1 MPFSMPEPLKRTR
14 IKVCGMTDV
23 KVARVAVGLGVDA
36 IGMILHADSPRRI
49 DLERARAIRAEIP
62 AFVSLVG
69 VFVDCPPQDLNSI
82 ADQVGLDLVQLHG
95 AETNEYAESLNRP
108 FIKAVRAKEPDQVNR
123 DVQAFPNARA
133 ILLDPFVEGQHG
145 GTGRQLSTHLWPTN
159 DAQDLILAGGL
170 SANNVGVAIAQ
181 LNPFAVDFNS
191 GLETMPGKKDLGLLA
206 QAIQAV
212 AGVKR

>member
-1 MPFSMPEPLKRTR
+1 MSERIERTR
-14 IKVCGMTDV
+14 IKVCGMTDA
-23 KVARVAVGLGVDA
+23 KVARAAVAMGVDA

-49 DLERARAIRAEIP
+49 DLDCARAIRAEIP

-69 VFVDCPPQDLNSI
+69 VFVDCPQQDLNSI

-95 AETNEYAESLNRP
+95 DETNEYTTSLNRP
-108 FIKAVRAKEPDQVNR
+108 FIKAVRAKEPDQVNH

-145 GTGRQLSTHLWPTN
+145 GTGQQLSAHLWPTDKVQN
-159 DAQDLILAGGL
+159 LILAGGL
-170 SANNVGVAIAQ
+170 SADNVGVAIAQ
-181 LNPFAVDFNS
+181 LNPFAVDLNS

-206 QAIQAV
+206 QAVQAV
-212 AGVKR
+212 AGVNR